1 MVPRRAGALASADC
15 NDVDRKQAAYAKT
28 AQAKAGPATEEKL
41 A

>member
-15 NDVDRKQAAYAKT
+15 NDVDWKQASVCKNG
-28 AQAKAGPATEEKL
+28 AGQGWPATEEKL